1 VGSGGLG
8 TAPCTFSKK
17 TMGLGNLLGQTS
29 FRSIVKTAS
38 ILSSL
43 VIASVLLVGCGA
55 PAEPA
60 AGGTEPAKTE
70 TSMNG
75 GMSMA
80 ASGTQAVFNVSGMDC
95 ISCATE
101 VKDLI
106 SSQDG
111 VKSCEVETSGVVTV
125 VFDDSATSKEKLVET
140 VNSKT
145 SYKAAL

>member
-1 VGSGGLG
+1 MGSGGLG
-8 TAPCTFSKK
+8 TALCVLGEK

-29 FRSIVKTAS
+29 FRPVVKTAS

-60 AGGTEPAKTE
+60 PGGTEPAKTE

-75 GMSMA
+75 GMSMTA
-80 ASGTQAVFNVSGMDC
+80 AGTQAIFKVDGMDC
-95 ISCATE
+95 ISCAGE
-101 VKDLI
+101 VKSLI
-106 SSQDG
+106 SSQAG

-125 VFDDSATSKEKLVET
+125 VYDDATTSKEKLVET

-145 SYKAAL
+145 SYKATL

>member
-1 VGSGGLG
+1 
-8 TAPCTFSKK
+8 
-17 TMGLGNLLGQTS
+17 
-29 FRSIVKTAS
+29 VKSAS

-55 PAEPA
+55 PSEPA
-60 AGGTEPAKTE
+60 AGGTEPVKTE
-70 TSMNG
+70 TSQAG

-80 ASGTQAVFNVSGMDC
+80 SAGTQAVFNVTGMDC

-101 VKDLI
+101 VKELLT
-106 SSQDG
+106 SQDG
-111 VKSCEVETSGVVTV
+111 VKSCDVEPSGVVTV
-125 VFDDSATSKEKLVET
+125 VYDDASTSKEKLVET